1 MSASVLLG
9 RVLLD
14 NFHHL
19 LLDLLLF
26 KSKSILVP
34 NKVWLLW
41 VDVIFAHAALE
52 QTDNVPVVRVLCE
65 REASA
70 VVHELLELVWLVL
83 AQIFDLHFLL
93 FLFNVSVFLSL

>member
-1 MSASVLLG
+1 MHQSVLLG
-9 RVLLD
+9 RVLFN

-41 VDVIFAHAALE
+41 VDVIFLHAAFE

-65 REASA
+65 GEASA
-70 VVHELLELVWLVL
+70 VVHKLFELVWLVL
-83 AQIFDLHFLL
+83 A
-93 FLFNVSVFLSL
+93 